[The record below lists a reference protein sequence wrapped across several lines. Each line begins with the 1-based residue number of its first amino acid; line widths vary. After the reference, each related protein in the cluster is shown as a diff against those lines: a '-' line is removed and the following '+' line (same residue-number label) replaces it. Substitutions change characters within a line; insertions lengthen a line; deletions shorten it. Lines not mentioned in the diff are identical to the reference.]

1 MLVPRDRKYDRN
13 RANHPAFHRTFLI
26 SDSHLSQRPTIF
38 WTTITHVHVPYR
50 GAWSARLRIIY
61 TRLLKRAIF
70 FHASVTH
77 VRSSQQRVVFHV
89 QADNLSFR
97 ASARTAMVVIGQSCS
112 WKKSRWH
119 GFRDNFTIL
128 RIDVISRSRGRK
140 WASSSWTPCAPA
152 LMDVDLKIRSFSRAA
167 AVRLWTSTLQAT
179 LVLLESFCQPRST
192 GYIKFFRAWILFG
205 RIVLIDGSC
214 IVLYRRQ

>member
-70 FHASVTH
+70 FTALLHTYDPLSSESSSMCKRIIFRFVPRR
-77 VRSSQQRVVFHV
+77 VRRWSSL
-89 QADNLSFR
+89 DNPAAEKNRGDMDF
-97 ASARTAMVVIGQSCS
+97 AT
-112 WKKSRWH
+112 
-119 GFRDNFTIL
+119 
-128 RIDVISRSRGRK
+128 ISRFYESTWFHGVVDVNGHRHPGHL
-140 WASSSWTPCAPA
+140 A
-152 LMDVDLKIRSFSRAA
+152 L
-167 AVRLWTSTLQAT
+167 
-179 LVLLESFCQPRST
+179 QP
-192 GYIKFFRAWILFG
+192 
-205 RIVLIDGSC
+205 
-214 IVLYRRQ
+214 